1 MIRWITLLGL
11 LIISA
16 GFIGIG
22 EHAPAIEE
30 IAKLVY
36 FAVTILLVISLI
48 IRDVQ
53 RKQVE

>member
-16 GFIGIG
+16 AFIGFG
-22 EHAPAIEE
+22 DHEPAIEQV
-30 IAKLVY
+30 AKSVY
-36 FAVTILLVISLI
+36 FTVTILLVVSLI
-48 IRDVQ
+48 LRDVR